1 MRNIRTRTLIWT
13 AVVTTSL
20 SVVLVTV
27 SGQAAKLPPDVD
39 KQSYNRLPVIKR
51 DQLDAAGKKAYDL
64 TAGGAGKV
72 ASPTG
77 PSAISL
83 YSPGVSE
90 PMRMLNNYLRREN
103 TLLGK
108 PVTELAILITAREFD
123 SNYIWSAHEP
133 TALKVGVPQSTI
145 DVIKYRKDASGVS
158 GKEGLVINIGRQVFR
173 DHKLDSATYVKA
185 METFGKQGMVELV
198 AIMGDYSANA
208 LFLHAFDQ
216 HVPPDRKPL
225 LPPR

>member
-1 MRNIRTRTLIWT
+1 MKNMMWVALLT
-13 AVVTTSL
+13 AAAVTA
-20 SVVLVTV
+20 
-27 SGQAAKLPPDVD
+27 SGQATKLPADVD

-51 DQLDAAGKKAYDL
+51 DQLDADGKKAYDL

-83 YSPGVSE
+83 YSPGVSV
-90 PMRMLNNYLRREN
+90 PMRNLNNYLRREN
-103 TLLGK
+103 NLLGK
-108 PVTELAILITAREFD
+108 PITELAILITAREFD

-133 TALKVGVPQSTI
+133 SALKVGVPQATI
-145 DVIKYRKDASGVS
+145 DVIKYRKDAAAVS
-158 GKEGLVINIGRQVFR
+158 GREGILINMGRQMFR
-173 DHKLDSATYVKA
+173 DHKLDSATYSKA
-185 METFGKQGMVELV
+185 MEAFGKQGLVELV

-208 LFLHAFDQ
+208 LLLHAFDQ

>member
-1 MRNIRTRTLIWT
+1 MKTLTCIWLLM
-13 AVVTTSL
+13 AVTT
-20 SVVLVTV
+20 TV
-27 SGQAAKLPPDVD
+27 SGQAKGTAAAKLPADVD
-39 KQSYNRLPVIKR
+39 PQSYNRLPVIKR

-83 YSPGVSE
+83 YSAGVAE

-103 TLLGK
+103 NLLGK
-108 PVTELAILITAREFD
+108 QVTELAILTTAREFD
-123 SNYIWSAHEP
+123 SNYFWSAHEP
-133 TALKVGVPQSTI
+133 TAVKVGVPQATI
-145 DVIKYRKDASGVS
+145 VVIKFRKDASGVG
-158 GKEGLVINIGRQVFR
+158 GKEGLVINVGRQIFR
-173 DHKLDSATYVKA
+173 DHKLDSATYAKA
-185 METFGKQGMVELV
+185 MEAFGKQGLVELV
-198 AIMGDYSANA
+198 AVMGDYSANA

-225 LPPR
+225 LPVK

>member
-1 MRNIRTRTLIWT
+1 MKMLTYILLLV
-13 AVVTTSL
+13 A
-20 SVVLVTV
+20 VTV
-27 SGQAAKLPPDVD
+27 TVNGQAKNGAAKLPADVD
-39 KQSYNRLPVIKR
+39 PKSYNRLPVINR

-72 ASPTG
+72 AQPTG
-77 PSAISL
+77 PSSISL
-83 YSPGVSE
+83 YSAGVAE

-103 TLLGK
+103 NLLGK
-108 PVTELAILITAREFD
+108 QITELAILTAAREFD

-133 TALKVGVPQSTI
+133 TALKVGVPQATI
-145 DVIKYRKDASGVS
+145 DVIKYRKDAAAVA
-158 GKEGLVINIGRQVFR
+158 GKEGLAINVGRQIFR
-173 DHKLDSATYVKA
+173 DHKLDSATYAKA
-185 METFGKQGMVELV
+185 MEAFGKQGLVEMV

-216 HVPPDRKPL
+216 HVPPNRKPL

>member
-1 MRNIRTRTLIWT
+1 MKSMMWFALTT
-13 AVVTTSL
+13 AIAVTA
-20 SVVLVTV
+20 
-27 SGQAAKLPPDVD
+27 SGQANKLPPDVD

-51 DQLDAAGKKAYDL
+51 DQMDAAGKKAYDL
-64 TAGGAGKV
+64 TAGGAGKI

-90 PMRMLNNYLRREN
+90 PMRHLNNYLRREN
-103 TLLGK
+103 NLLGK

-133 TALKVGVPQSTI
+133 SALKAGVPQATI
-145 DVIKYRKDASGVS
+145 DVIKYRKDASSVS
-158 GKEGLVINIGRQVFR
+158 GKEGLVINVGRQVFR
-173 DHKLDSATYVKA
+173 DHKLDSGTYAKA
-185 METFGKQGMVELV
+185 IDAFGKQGLVELV

-208 LFLHAFDQ
+208 LLLHAFDQ
-216 HVPPDRKPL
+216 QVPPDRKPL